1 MSDGV
6 SSARARLA
14 ALDGV
19 PDTLYAR
26 MTRALDAVS
35 DAAPGRWS
43 GAVSGSTHKTD
54 THEAGG
60 AYEAGA
66 LDEPALL
73 AAAALACLADAL
85 GHGDD
90 RAAALHLLA
99 ADALLTVACEAAAD
113 AGDPVARIG
122 ALAERYSV
130 ARLAPLAESG

>member
-6 SSARARLA
+6 SAARARLA

-26 MTRALDAVS
+26 MTRAVDAVA
-35 DAAPGRWS
+35 DAAPGRGN
-43 GAVSGSTHKTD
+43 GAVSSS
-54 THEAGG
+54 THEAGTH
-60 AYEAGA
+60 EAGP
-66 LDEPALL
+66 LDEPGLL

-90 RAAALHLLA
+90 RVAALHLLA

-113 AGDPVARIG
+113 AADPVARIG